1 MKSLPPWP
9 MQMAM
14 KLLDQ
19 TIAGNPVDL
28 NRVYVTGLSM
38 VGFATWDILQREP
51 NKFAAAIPVCGG
63 ADLSF
68 AGKLAHIPIWV
79 FHGSVDATV
88 QPRRSREMV
97 AVLMAAGGYP
107 KYTEYPGV
115 GHDCWGATYSNPDVW
130 DWLFTQVRE

>member
-1 MKSLPPWP
+1 

-38 VGFATWDILQREP
+38 GGFATWDILQREP
-51 NKFAAAIPVCGG
+51 DKFAAAMPVCGG

-68 AGKLAHIPIWV
+68 GMLFA
-79 FHGSVDATV
+79 FT
-88 QPRRSREMV
+88 
-97 AVLMAAGGYP
+97 
-107 KYTEYPGV
+107 
-115 GHDCWGATYSNPDVW
+115 NPSKKN
-130 DWLFTQVRE
+130 